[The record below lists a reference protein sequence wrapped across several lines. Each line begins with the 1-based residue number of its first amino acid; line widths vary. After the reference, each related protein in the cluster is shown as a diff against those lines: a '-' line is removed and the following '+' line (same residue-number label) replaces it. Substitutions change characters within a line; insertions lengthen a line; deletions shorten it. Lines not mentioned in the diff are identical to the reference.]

1 MGEFLHKYNTD
12 NVHSRAVIV
21 GLVNLLNSKVYF
33 ENVLS
38 DSTIDNVYVPF
49 FYNMGGDER
58 FLQDY
63 FLEWNDCI
71 HPRHADGNYDV
82 IPRGIVTMTSKNIDT
97 GKLTHRF
104 VRGTFVKEVNG
115 ELQQFNSYLNSL
127 PISMTFSVEIEV
139 DSSLDAF
146 KVEQAIME
154 TFYKVQVFSVNFRG
168 FRIPCQASFA
178 DEFGVEKTF
187 EFTYQTNAKIMV
199 KFDITLE
206 TYYPVLD
213 STTERSNANRISQ
226 GGNSVS
232 LQENWPETYAKP
244 RFTLESPKAYEK
256 YFSNGTL
263 PITWTNTGPI
273 LRINIYYRLVGSDEW
288 RPITLNHPNNG
299 FYKWDIPYFNF
310 NGDEVPFELQRAT
323 VITSSGRS
331 AKIRPIIDALG
342 GVEQIVIFD
351 GGVAYSVSDTVDVSI
366 FPKPFVLPE
375 GFVPPVIQAT
385 VVGGSVTSANIAESG
400 SGFTPS
406 PIMEIEFKIQDAN
419 SDLIF
424 TELMQS
430 LEFEGDTD
438 NSLTD
443 PENTYITNVNPTVE
457 ELTKYTNLI
466 GLTVEGYGVQTGATI
481 VAYDVITNKIVINKP
496 VTGIVVGGSFN
507 TSPAPGK
514 IYVQ

>member
-38 DSTIDNVYVPF
+38 DRTIDNVYVPF

-82 IPRGIVTMTSKNIDT
+82 IPRGIVTMTNKNIDT

-104 VRGTFVKEVNG
+104 VRGTFIKEVNG

-127 PISMTFSVEIEV
+127 PIAMTFSVEIEV
-139 DSSLDAF
+139 DSNLDAF

-168 FRIPCQASFA
+168 FRIPCQAGFA
-178 DEFGVEKTF
+178 DSFGVEKTF

-199 KFDITLE
+199 KFDIELE

-244 RFTLESPKAYEK
+244 RLKLESPKAFEK

-263 PITWTNTGPI
+263 PLSWTNTGPI
-273 LRINIYYRLVGSDEW
+273 LRINIYYRIVGSETW
-288 RPITLNHPNNG
+288 IPIILNHPNNG
-299 FYKWDIPYFNF
+299 FYNWEVPYFNF
-310 NGDEVPFELQRAT
+310 NGEEVPYEPQRAT

-331 AKIRPIIDALG
+331 AKLRPIIDALG
-342 GVEQIVIFD
+342 GVEQIIIFD
-351 GGVAYSVSDTVDVSI
+351 GGVAYSVSDTVDVNI
-366 FPKPFVLPE
+366 FPTPPVLPE
-375 GFVPPVIQAT
+375 GFVPPLIQAS
-385 VVGGSVTSANIAESG
+385 VIGGSVVETNIVETG
-400 SGFTPS
+400 SGFFPS
-406 PIMEIEFKIQDAN
+406 PIIELEFKIQDSN

-424 TELMQS
+424 TELLKS
-430 LEFEGDTD
+430 ISFEGDVD
-438 NSLTD
+438 NTLTD
-443 PENTYITNVNPTVE
+443 PENTYITNINPTVE
-457 ELTKYTNLI
+457 ELIKNTNLI
-466 GLTVEGYGVQTGATI
+466 GLTVEGYGVQTGSI
-481 VAYDVITNKIVINKP
+481 IESYDVITNKIVINKT